1 MKFWSGIFYV
11 RILLYFVL
19 GIFFKTH
26 KSSYVFLFASF
37 LLDLVFLYIIRYV
50 ESISYS
56 VSDKFFKFLKS
67 GFKIININFNTLFLW
82 MYISNFLGLFESYIS
97 LILFFCVVFAVIL
110 FSVRSV
116 SYMKSEILVFR
127 LAKEYDRDKILEIYV
142 SAAKSLKKDGVDQWQ
157 GVYTPS
163 NKDIDEHIGVDLY
176 VLEYCKNIVCTACL
190 VEGIDEFYEKIDG
203 KWNTSIP
210 YISIHKV
217 ATSLN
222 YKRQNFARK
231 MMSFIEI
238 AARRK
243 KADLRIDT
251 HENNEKMKRFILSC
265 GYNHC
270 GVVYLSGTL
279 KRLAYDKKTN
289 V

>member
-1 MKFWSGIFYV
+1 MKLGLDIFYV
-11 RILLYFVL
+11 KILLYFVL

-50 ESISYS
+50 ESISFS

-67 GFKIININFNTLFLW
+67 GFKVINIKFNALFLW
-82 MYISNFLGLFESYIS
+82 MYISNFLGLFKNYVSV
-97 LILFFCVVFAVIL
+97 ILFFCVVFVVIL
-110 FSVRSV
+110 FSVCSV
-116 SYMKSEILVFR
+116 SYMKSEVLVFR
-127 LAKEYDRDKILEIYV
+127 LAKECDRSKILEIYI
-142 SAAKSLKKDGVDQWQ
+142 SAAESLKKDGVDQWQ

-163 NKDIDEHIGVDLY
+163 HKDIDEHIGIDLY
-176 VLEYCKNIVCTACL
+176 VLEYCENIVCTACL
-190 VEGIDEFYEKIDG
+190 IEGTDEFYEKIDG
-203 KWNTSIP
+203 KWNTNIP

-217 ATSLN
+217 ATSSN

-231 MMSFIEI
+231 MMCFVEI
-238 AARRK
+238 TARRK
-243 KADLRIDT
+243 KVDLRIDT
-251 HENNEKMKRFILSC
+251 HENNEKMRQFILSS
-265 GYNHC
+265 GYNYC

-279 KRLAYDKKTN
+279 KRLAYDKKIN